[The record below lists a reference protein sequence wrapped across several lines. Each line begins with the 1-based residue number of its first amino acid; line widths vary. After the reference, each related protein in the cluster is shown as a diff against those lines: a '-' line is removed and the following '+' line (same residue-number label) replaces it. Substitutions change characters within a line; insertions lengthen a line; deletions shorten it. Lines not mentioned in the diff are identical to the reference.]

1 MRTNDDLNGCLL
13 ARFRGPSAPAW
24 LLRWLD
30 DGLAGVVLFAE
41 NITGAEQVR
50 SLVSELRAHNPRA
63 LVAADEEGGI
73 VTRMEAAVGSSF
85 PGNAALGAVDDLAA
99 TSRVA
104 RGIGAMLA
112 AGGLNLEL
120 APVADVAS
128 NPDNPVIGVRSFGA
142 DPERVAA
149 HTAAFVTGVQACG
162 VAACAKHF
170 PGHGRTGVD
179 SHLELGSVAA
189 SLAELADSDLVPF
202 RAAIAAG
209 VRTVMT
215 AHVRFPAVDDKP
227 ATISRRWL
235 TEVLRGELGF
245 AGVIITDALDMA
257 AIGDSAESAAG
268 AVGALAAGADLLC
281 LSAGRAA
288 QQRAVSALEAAVADG
303 SVSRR
308 RIAEAAERVRALADW
323 ARPALVPD
331 PEVADPEVADPEVG
345 RCLARR
351 SLVITGSAGMLPAP
365 PYVLD
370 AGGRMSVQLEDSAAS
385 LLGLLR
391 DRLPGTEGVRLTV
404 PAGEADDADL
414 TGLGSWLAAAAGRPL
429 VLVVRDAHRRPWQ
442 RELLRRAL
450 AARPDAVVV
459 GTGTAHDRELAGPA
473 YLGTLGASRASL
485 TAAADLLAGNTSATS
500 CVPNVNITN
509 LCP

>member
-1 MRTNDDLNGCLL
+1 MRVNDDLNGCLL

-24 LLRWLD
+24 LLKWLD

-112 AGGLNLEL
+112 ASGLNLEL

-179 SHLELGSVAA
+179 SHLELGSVTA

-308 RIAEAAERVRALADW
+308 RIAEAAERVQALADW
-323 ARPALVPD
+323 ARPARPALVP
-331 PEVADPEVADPEVG
+331 DPEVG

-351 SLVITGSAGMLPAP
+351 SLVIAGSAGVLPAP

-414 TGLGSWLAAAAGRPL
+414 TGLDSWLAAAAGRPL

-459 GTGTAHDRELAGPA
+459 GTGTAHDRELARSA
-473 YLGTLGASRASL
+473 YLGTLGASRVSL
-485 TAAADLLAGNTSATS
+485 TAAADLLAGSTSAVS
-500 CVPNVNITN
+500 P
-509 LCP
+509 CP